1 MKKGLIKKVVASALL
16 GIMTMGFV
24 GCGASNNKSATGT
37 KDLLETI
44 QENGKVVVGMSA
56 DYAPYEFHYIETIQE
71 NGKVVVG
78 MSADYAPYEFHY
90 IDENGKDVIGGFDVD
105 IANEIANAIGVELVI
120 QEMDFDALVAALPAG
135 KIDLVVSGMNPTEER
150 AKVVDFS
157 EIYYNSQHGILVRSE
172 DVDKYKTFADLEDLV
187 VSGMNPTEERAKV
200 VDFSEIYYNS
210 QHGIL
215 VRSEDVDKYKTFA
228 DLEGAKVG
236 AQLGSTQEQIARSEV
251 PNADLQLLNNVNNLI
266 LELKAGKVD
275 AVIMEKP
282 VAEMAVKSNPE
293 LAVGTPIYE
302 DKTGGNAV
310 GMAKNNPELLAKINE
325 VIKELNETGKMD
337 EYIVKANEL
346 AGSVNIVE

>member
-16 GIMTMGFV
+16 GIMTIGFV
-24 GCGASNNKSATGT
+24 GCGASNKSEKES
-37 KDLLETI
+37 KDLLATI
-44 QENGKVVVGMSA
+44 QEKGKVVVGMSA
-56 DYAPYEFHYIETIQE
+56 DYAPYEFHYINE
-71 NGKVVVG
+71 NG
-78 MSADYAPYEFHY
+78 E
-90 IDENGKDVIGGFDVD
+90 DVIGGFDVD
-105 IANEIANAIGVELVI
+105 IANEIASALGVELVI

-135 KIDLVVSGMNPTEER
+135 KIDLVVSGMNP
-150 AKVVDFS
+150 D
-157 EIYYNSQHGILVRSE
+157 
-172 DVDKYKTFADLEDLV
+172 
-187 VSGMNPTEERAKV
+187 EERAKV

-228 DLEGAKVG
+228 DLEGEKVG
-236 AQLGSTQEQIARSEV
+236 VQLGSTQAKIAETEI
-251 PNADLQLLNNVNNLI
+251 PNVDLQQLANVNNLI

-275 AVIMEKP
+275 AIVMEKP
-282 VAEMAVKSNPE
+282 VAEMAVKSNTE

>member
-24 GCGASNNKSATGT
+24 GCGASNKSEKES
-37 KDLLETI
+37 KDLLATI
-44 QENGKVVVGMSA
+44 QEKGKVVVGMSA
-56 DYAPYEFHYIETIQE
+56 DYAPYEFHYINE
-71 NGKVVVG
+71 NG
-78 MSADYAPYEFHY
+78 E
-90 IDENGKDVIGGFDVD
+90 DVIGGFDVD
-105 IANEIANAIGVELVI
+105 IANEIASALGVELVI

-172 DVDKYKTFADLEDLV
+172 DVDKYKTFADLE
-187 VSGMNPTEERAKV
+187 
-200 VDFSEIYYNS
+200 
-210 QHGIL
+210 GI
-215 VRSEDVDKYKTFA
+215 
-228 DLEGAKVG
+228 KVG
-236 AQLGSTQEQIARSEV
+236 AQLGSTQEQIARNEI

>member
-24 GCGASNNKSATGT
+24 GCGTSDNTSAVGDKKET

-44 QENGKVVVGMSA
+44 QEK
-56 DYAPYEFHYIETIQE
+56 
-71 NGKVVVG
+71 GKVVVG

-90 IDENGKDVIGGFDVD
+90 IDESGKDVIGGFDVD
-105 IANEIANAIGVELVI
+105 IANEIADALGVELVI

-135 KIDLVVSGMNPTEER
+135 KVDLVISGMNPTEER

-157 EIYYNSQHGILVRSE
+157 EIYYNSQHGILVR
-172 DVDKYKTFADLEDLV
+172 A
-187 VSGMNPTEERAKV
+187 
-200 VDFSEIYYNS
+200 
-210 QHGIL
+210 
-215 VRSEDVDKYKTFA
+215 EDVDKYKTFA
-228 DLEGAKVG
+228 DLEGVKVG
-236 AQLGSTQEQIARSEV
+236 AQLGSTQEQIARSEI

-282 VAEMAVKSNPE
+282 VAEMAIKSNQE
-293 LAVGTPIYE
+293 LAVGNPIYE

-325 VIKELNETGKMD
+325 VIKELNESGKMD
-337 EYIVKANEL
+337 DYIVKANEL
-346 AGSVNIVE
+346 AGSADIVE